1 MVKCVYFPTDS
12 QLQNFDET
20 DINETLYEVENIME
34 NYAFN
39 DIIIGGDMN
48 WEMSRNTGF
57 SRSILLFPIPQ

>member
-1 MVKCVYFPTDS
+1 MVKCVYSPTDS

-34 NYAFN
+34 NYVFN

-48 WEMSRNTGF
+48 WEMSRN
-57 SRSILLFPIPQ
+57 